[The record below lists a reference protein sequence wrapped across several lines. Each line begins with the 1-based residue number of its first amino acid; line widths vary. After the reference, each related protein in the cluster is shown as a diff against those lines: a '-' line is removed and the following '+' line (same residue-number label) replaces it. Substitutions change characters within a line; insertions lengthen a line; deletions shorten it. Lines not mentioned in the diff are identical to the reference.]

1 MLWQVPKIVEVIKEV
16 QVEVFVDKIVEV
28 PVIVEVI
35 KEVEVRGTPSLA
47 RPRLEPSSWHPLS
60 WHSFSLHLL
69 PAPAPLQVRVETP
82 VFHDREVEVVKY
94 LPGEIVIKEVE
105 RLVREVVIREV
116 PVEVIVTKEVAVE
129 KIVYKIEQVNL
140 TPSLTLTLT
149 SAPT

>member
-28 PVIVEVI
+28 PVIVE
-35 KEVEVRGTPSLA
+35 
-47 RPRLEPSSWHPLS
+47 
-60 WHSFSLHLL
+60 
-69 PAPAPLQVRVETP
+69 
-82 VFHDREVEVVKY
+82 
-94 LPGEIVIKEVE
+94 VIKEVE

>member
-1 MLWQVPKIVEVIKEV
+1 M
-16 QVEVFVDKIVEV
+16 
-28 PVIVEVI
+28 
-35 KEVEVRGTPSLA
+35 
-47 RPRLEPSSWHPLS
+47 
-60 WHSFSLHLL
+60 
-69 PAPAPLQVRVETP
+69 RVETP